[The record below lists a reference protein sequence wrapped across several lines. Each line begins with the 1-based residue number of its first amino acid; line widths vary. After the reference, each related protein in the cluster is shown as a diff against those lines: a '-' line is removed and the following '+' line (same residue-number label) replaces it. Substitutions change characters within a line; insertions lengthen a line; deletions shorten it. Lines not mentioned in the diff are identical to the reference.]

1 MKNFSSKF
9 AFANFKLGGRYRL
22 WLCCLTALISP
33 KMFENYKQDNT
44 SINPV
49 INPVIKYCWVDNT
62 YMFLGTDILFENLY
76 KKF

>member
-1 MKNFSSKF
+1 M
-9 AFANFKLGGRYRL
+9 

-33 KMFENYKQDNT
+33 KMFDNYKQDNT

-76 KKF
+76 KKIYILRNLLVKFLGNKTSS